1 MCTLVRSF
9 ALQYRV
15 LLLQDSRGLGIDIA
29 LGALPFE
36 AEAVRRA
43 RSVEAFPGV
52 TLRFCT
58 PEDLIVMKVFANRE
72 QDWIDA
78 RMTIARQGVKALDW
92 AYIRDHLRPL
102 LELKEEPG
110 SMDRLEGL
118 RVQYEA
124 QEG

>member
-1 MCTLVRSF
+1 
-9 ALQYRV
+9 
-15 LLLQDSRGLGIDIA
+15 
-29 LGALPFE
+29 
-36 AEAVRRA
+36 
-43 RSVEAFPGV
+43 
-52 TLRFCT
+52 
-58 PEDLIVMKVFANRE
+58 LIVMKVFANRE